1 MEAARKVYHAEL
13 RAARRAKARAQNEPP
28 RLTLGEEVFNAVSHG
43 AGGLLA
49 VAATVLLL
57 LRSHTGME
65 VLATCFYGISMTVMM
80 FMSGVYHAMPT
91 GSTAKRVLR
100 RFDYTS
106 IYLLVYK
113 GGRVGITIF
122 CIQWGVILFGVTMV
136 AIFGPGRW
144 RALHFTLYF
153 LIGWSGLMFIP
164 DFYANARPL
173 LWLILAG
180 GLVYT
185 LGMIPFVRS
194 RKYDHCIWHVFVLA
208 AAALHWVGIY
218 TQIYT

>member
-1 MEAARKVYHAEL
+1 M
-13 RAARRAKARAQNEPP
+13 
-28 RLTLGEEVFNAVSHG
+28 
-43 AGGLLA
+43 
-49 VAATVLLL
+49 
-57 LRSHTGME
+57 
-65 VLATCFYGISMTVMM
+65 
-80 FMSGVYHAMPT
+80 
-91 GSTAKRVLR
+91 
-100 RFDYTS
+100 
-106 IYLLVYK
+106 
-113 GGRVGITIF
+113 
-122 CIQWGVILFGVTMV
+122 ILFGVTMV